1 MFAVLAVARKVS
13 GVWIAMLSLLAL
25 AACGLT
31 LPSGGPSVNTSRP
44 IPVALL
50 VPGGSDNAADST
62 LATSLENAARLAMAE
77 LDGGVE
83 IDLRVYNTAAD
94 AATASAMASKAVS
107 EGGAKIILGP
117 VYAGNAN
124 AAGLAVANRN
134 INVLAFS
141 NNTDIAGGNVFV
153 LGHTFQSTANR
164 LVSYAANQGKGNIL
178 VVHAQSPAEN
188 AGRAAIERA
197 IANTP
202 PATLAGIASFELSQ
216 TGIINALPEISAQVR
231 STGAQSIFLTSGTD
245 GGAIP
250 FLAGLLPENG
260 VKPGGDI
267 QYIGLQRFD
276 IPATAMS
283 LPGLQGGW
291 FAMPDQ
297 TLNAQF
303 LARYEARY
311 GSQPHPIA
319 GLAYDGIA
327 AIGALASTGQSD
339 ALTTV
344 ALTQPQG
351 FAGVN
356 GVFRL
361 RGDGTNERG
370 LAVATIQEGQVV
382 ILDPAPPRSFAG
394 AGF

>member
-13 GVWIAMLSLLAL
+13 GVWIALLSLLAL

-50 VPGGSDNAADST
+50 VPGGSDNAADNT
-62 LATSLENAARLAMAE
+62 LAASLENAARLAMAE
-77 LDGGVE
+77 LDGVE

-107 EGGAKIILGP
+107 EGAKIILGP

-202 PATLAGIASFELSQ
+202 ATLAGTASFELSQ
-216 TGIINALPEISAQVR
+216 TGIINALPGISAQVR
-231 STGAQSIFLTSGTD
+231 EAGAQSIFLTSGTD
-245 GGAIP
+245 GAIP

-260 VKPGGDI
+260 VKPGDI

-382 ILDPAPPRSFAG
+382 ILDPAPRSFAG

>member
-13 GVWIAMLSLLAL
+13 GVWIALLSLLAL

-50 VPGGSDNAADST
+50 VPGGSDNAADGT
-62 LATSLENAARLAMAE
+62 LAASLENAARLAMAE
-77 LDGGVE
+77 LDGVE

-107 EGGAKIILGP
+107 EGAKIILGP

-164 LVSYAANQGKGNIL
+164 LVGYASNQGKGNIL
-178 VVHAQSPAEN
+178 IVHAQSPAEN

-202 PATLAGIASFELSQ
+202 ATLAGTASFELSQ

-231 STGAQSIFLTSGTD
+231 ETGAQSIFLTSGTD
-245 GGAIP
+245 GAIP

-260 VKPGGDI
+260 VKPEEI

-297 TLNAQF
+297 ALNAQF

-370 LAVATIQEGQVV
+370 LAVATIEEGQVV
-382 ILDPAPPRSFAG
+382 ILDPAPRSFAG

>member
-13 GVWIAMLSLLAL
+13 GVWIALLSLLAL

-50 VPGGSDNAADST
+50 VPGGSDNAADNT

-77 LDGGVE
+77 LDGVE

-107 EGGAKIILGP
+107 DGAKIILGP

-178 VVHAQSPAEN
+178 IVHAQSPAEN

-197 IANTP
+197 IAAT
-202 PATLAGIASFELSQ
+202 PATLAGTASFELSQ
-216 TGIINALPEISAQVR
+216 TGIINALPTISAQVR
-231 STGAQSIFLTSGTD
+231 QTGAQSIFLTSGTD
-245 GGAIP
+245 GAIP

-260 VKPGGDI
+260 VKPGET

-291 FAMPDQ
+291 FALPDQ
-297 TLNAQF
+297 DLNAQY
-303 LARYEARY
+303 LARYQARY
-311 GSQPHPIA
+311 GGQPHPIA

-327 AIGALASTGQSD
+327 AIGALVRGGQSD
-339 ALTTV
+339 ALTTT

-356 GVFRL
+356 GIFRL

-370 LAVATIQEGQVV
+370 LAVATIEEGQVV
-382 ILDPAPPRSFAG
+382 ILDPAPRSFAG

>member
-13 GVWIAMLSLLAL
+13 GVWIALLSLLAL

-50 VPGGSDNAADST
+50 VPGGSDNAADNT

-77 LDGGVE
+77 LDGVE

-107 EGGAKIILGP
+107 DGAKIILGP

-178 VVHAQSPAEN
+178 IVHAQSPAEN

-197 IANTP
+197 IAAT
-202 PATLAGIASFELSQ
+202 PATLAGTASFELSQ
-216 TGIINALPEISAQVR
+216 TGIINALPTISAQVR
-231 STGAQSIFLTSGTD
+231 QTGAQSIFLTSGTD
-245 GGAIP
+245 GAIP

-260 VKPGGDI
+260 VKPGET

-291 FAMPDQ
+291 FALPDQ
-297 TLNAQF
+297 DLNAQF
-303 LARYEARY
+303 LARYQARY
-311 GSQPHPIA
+311 GGQPHPIA

-327 AIGALASTGQSD
+327 AIGALVRSGQSD
-339 ALTTV
+339 ALTTT

-356 GVFRL
+356 GIFRL

-370 LAVATIQEGQVV
+370 LAVATIEEGQVV
-382 ILDPAPPRSFAG
+382 ILDPAPRSFAG

>member
-13 GVWIAMLSLLAL
+13 GVWIALLSLLAL

-50 VPGGSDNAADST
+50 VPGGSDNAADNT

-77 LDGGVE
+77 LDGVE

-107 EGGAKIILGP
+107 DGAKIILGP

-178 VVHAQSPAEN
+178 IVHAQSPAEN

-197 IANTP
+197 IAAT
-202 PATLAGIASFELSQ
+202 PATLAGTASFELSQ
-216 TGIINALPEISAQVR
+216 TGIINALPTISAQVR
-231 STGAQSIFLTSGTD
+231 QTGAQSIFLTSGTD
-245 GGAIP
+245 GAIP

-260 VKPGGDI
+260 VKPGET

-291 FAMPDQ
+291 FALPDQ
-297 TLNAQF
+297 DLNAQF
-303 LARYEARY
+303 LARYQARY
-311 GSQPHPIA
+311 GGQPHPIA

-327 AIGALASTGQSD
+327 AIGALVRSGQSD
-339 ALTTV
+339 ALTTT

-370 LAVATIQEGQVV
+370 LAVATIEEGQVV
-382 ILDPAPPRSFAG
+382 ILDPAPRSFAG

>member
-13 GVWIAMLSLLAL
+13 GAWIALLSLLAL
-25 AACGLT
+25 AACGMT

-50 VPGGSDNAADST
+50 VPGGSDNAADAT

-77 LDGGVE
+77 LDGVV

-94 AATASAMASKAVS
+94 ATTASAMATKAVS
-107 EGGAKIILGP
+107 DGAKIILGP

-124 AAGLAVANRN
+124 AAGLAVANRG

-164 LVSYAANQGKGNIL
+164 LVGYAANQDKGNIL
-178 VVHAQSPAEN
+178 IVHANSPAEN
-188 AGRAAIERA
+188 AGRSSIERA
-197 IANTP
+197 IAST

-231 STGAQSIFLTSGTD
+231 DTGAQSIFLTSGTD
-245 GGAIP
+245 GAIP

-260 VKPGGDI
+260 VKPTET

-291 FAMPDQ
+291 FALPDQ
-297 TLNAQF
+297 DLNAQF

-311 GSQPHPIA
+311 GTQPHPIA

-339 ALTTV
+339 ALTTT

-370 LAVATIQEGQVV
+370 LAVATIEEGQVV
-382 ILDPAPPRSFAG
+382 ILEPAPRSFAG

>member
-13 GVWIAMLSLLAL
+13 GVFVALLSLLVL
-25 AACGLT
+25 SACQLN

-50 VPGGSDNAADST
+50 VPGGSENAADTT

-77 LDGGVE
+77 LDGVQ

-94 AATASAMASKAVS
+94 ASTAGAMAAKAVAD
-107 EGGAKIILGP
+107 GAKIILGP

-134 INVLAFS
+134 VNVLAFS

-153 LGHTFQSTANR
+153 LGHTFQSTADR
-164 LVSYAANQGKGNIL
+164 LVRYAAQQGRGNIL
-178 VVHAQSPAEN
+178 IVHADSPAER
-188 AGRAAIERA
+188 AGRSAIERA
-197 IANTP
+197 IANS
-202 PATLAGIASFELSQ
+202 PATLAGTASFELSQ
-216 TGIINALPEISAQVR
+216 TGIINALPSISQQMR
-231 STGAQSIFLTSGTD
+231 ETGAQSLFMTSGTD
-245 GGAIP
+245 GAIP

-260 VKPGGDI
+260 VDPAET

-291 FAMPDQ
+291 FALPDQ
-297 TLNAQF
+297 DLNAQF
-303 LARYEARY
+303 LARYEAAY
-311 GSQPHPIA
+311 GGQPHPIA

-327 AIGALASTGQSD
+327 AIGALVSTGNPD
-339 ALTTV
+339 ALSAV
-344 ALTQPQG
+344 ALTQAQG

-356 GVFRL
+356 GIFRL

-370 LAVATIQEGQVV
+370 LAVAQIQEGQVV
-382 ILDPAPPRSFAG
+382 IIDPAPRSFGG

>member
-13 GVWIAMLSLLAL
+13 GVWIALLSLLAL

-50 VPGGSDNAADST
+50 VPGGSDNAADNT

-77 LDGGVE
+77 LDGVE

-107 EGGAKIILGP
+107 DGAKIILGP

-178 VVHAQSPAEN
+178 IVHAQSPAEN

-197 IANTP
+197 IAAT
-202 PATLAGIASFELSQ
+202 PATLAGTASFELSQ
-216 TGIINALPEISAQVR
+216 TGIINALPTISAQVR
-231 STGAQSIFLTSGTD
+231 QTGAQSIFLTSGTD
-245 GGAIP
+245 GAIP

-260 VKPGGDI
+260 VKPGET

-291 FAMPDQ
+291 FALPDQ
-297 TLNAQF
+297 DLNAQY
-303 LARYEARY
+303 LARYQARY
-311 GSQPHPIA
+311 GGQPHPIA

-327 AIGALASTGQSD
+327 AIGALVRGGQAD
-339 ALTTV
+339 ALTTT

-356 GVFRL
+356 GIFRL

-370 LAVATIQEGQVV
+370 LAVATIEEGQVV
-382 ILDPAPPRSFAG
+382 ILDPAPRSFAG

>member
-260 VKPGGDI
+260 VKRGGI
-267 QYIGLQRFD
+267 SSISGCSVSTSRR
-276 IPATAMS
+276 PPCRCPVCRA
-283 LPGLQGGW
+283 GGS
-291 FAMPDQ
+291 PCP
-297 TLNAQF
+297 T
-303 LARYEARY
+303 R
-311 GSQPHPIA
+311 P
-319 GLAYDGIA
+319 
-327 AIGALASTGQSD
+327 
-339 ALTTV
+339 
-344 ALTQPQG
+344 
-351 FAGVN
+351 
-356 GVFRL
+356 
-361 RGDGTNERG
+361 
-370 LAVATIQEGQVV
+370 
-382 ILDPAPPRSFAG
+382 
-394 AGF
+394 

>member
-13 GVWIAMLSLLAL
+13 GVWFVLLSLLAL
-25 AACGLT
+25 AACEMNLN
-31 LPSGGPSVNTSRP
+31 SGGPSVNTSRP

-50 VPGGSDNAADST
+50 VPGGSDAPSDST
-62 LATSLENAARLAMAE
+62 LAVSLENAARLAMAE
-77 LDGGVE
+77 LDGVV

-94 AATASAMASKAVS
+94 ASTASAMAVKAVN
-107 EGGAKIILGP
+107 EGAKIILGP

-124 AAGLAVANRN
+124 AAGLAVANRGIN
-134 INVLAFS
+134 ILAFS

-164 LVSYAANQGKGNIL
+164 LVNYAASEGKGNIL
-178 VVHAQSPAEN
+178 IVHAQSPAEN

-197 IANTP
+197 IAFS
-202 PATLAGIASFELSQ
+202 PATLAGTASFELSQ

-231 STGAQSIFLTSGTD
+231 ESGAQSIFLTSGTD
-245 GGAIP
+245 GAIP

-260 VKPGGDI
+260 VNPEET

-291 FAMPDQ
+291 FALPDQ
-297 TLNAQF
+297 DLNAQF
-303 LARYEARY
+303 LARYTARY
-311 GSQPHPIA
+311 GTQPHPIA

-327 AIGALASTGQSD
+327 AIGALVSTGQSD
-339 ALTTV
+339 ALTTT

-361 RGDGTNERG
+361 RSDGTNERG
-370 LAVATIQEGQVV
+370 LAVATIEEGQVV
-382 ILDPAPPRSFAG
+382 ILSPAPRRFVG
-394 AGF
+394 AGL

>member
-50 VPGGSDNAADST
+50 VPGGSDNAADGT

-77 LDGGVE
+77 LDGVE

-107 EGGAKIILGP
+107 DGAKIILGP

-124 AAGLAVANRN
+124 AAGLAVANRS

-164 LVSYAANQGKGNIL
+164 LVGYAANQGKGNIL
-178 VVHAQSPAEN
+178 IVHAQSPAEN

-197 IANTP
+197 IAAT
-202 PATLAGIASFELSQ
+202 PATLAGTASFELSQ
-216 TGIINALPEISAQVR
+216 TGIINALPTISAQVR
-231 STGAQSIFLTSGTD
+231 ETGAQSIFLTSGTD
-245 GGAIP
+245 GAIP

-260 VKPGGDI
+260 VKPGET

-291 FAMPDQ
+291 FALPDQ
-297 TLNAQF
+297 ALNAQF
-303 LARYEARY
+303 RARYEARY

-327 AIGALASTGQSD
+327 AIGALASSGQSD

-370 LAVATIQEGQVV
+370 LAVATIEEGQVV
-382 ILDPAPPRSFAG
+382 ILDPAPRSFTG